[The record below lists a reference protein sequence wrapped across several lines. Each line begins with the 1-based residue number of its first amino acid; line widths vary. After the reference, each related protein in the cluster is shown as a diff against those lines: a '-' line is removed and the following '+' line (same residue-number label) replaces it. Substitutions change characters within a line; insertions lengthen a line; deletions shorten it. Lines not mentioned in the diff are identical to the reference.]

1 MEWAKWDNYSHE
13 HNSTAMAKYQAQP
26 SPSSQLSTIHKPA
39 FIDKTTIDKPLLVS
53 PWPETAHI
61 TAHPLPHSHTLS
73 SSSVAHW
80 GFFFVVDP
88 SFHIRLPI
96 LQ

>member
-39 FIDKTTIDKPLLVS
+39 FIDKTTM
-53 PWPETAHI
+53 TNHC
-61 TAHPLPHSHTLS
+61 S
-73 SSSVAHW
+73 SLH
-80 GFFFVVDP
+80 GLKRP
-88 SFHIRLPI
+88 YHRTPPPP
-96 LQ
+96 